1 MKSAGSWERIFFEWK
16 TNFVRYRSGS
26 LEVRT
31 LVQLEPKLSI
41 ILNDAYWEN
50 LCICEVNRVLGAEGL
65 ASIITNQRRFNHH
78 GGTEARSP
86 DDNRFAPGRGPGPRG
101 RHVYGARPASQRP
114 WTQPW
119 PMETRFSGSSTSWS
133 GRRAT

>member
-41 ILNDAYWEN
+41 ILNDAYWED

-65 ASIITNQRRFNHH
+65 ASIITIWLF
-78 GGTEARSP
+78 ARDSTDTSRLTGYP
-86 DDNRFAPGRGPGPRG
+86 DPR
-101 RHVYGARPASQRP
+101 
-114 WTQPW
+114 
-119 PMETRFSGSSTSWS
+119 
-133 GRRAT
+133 